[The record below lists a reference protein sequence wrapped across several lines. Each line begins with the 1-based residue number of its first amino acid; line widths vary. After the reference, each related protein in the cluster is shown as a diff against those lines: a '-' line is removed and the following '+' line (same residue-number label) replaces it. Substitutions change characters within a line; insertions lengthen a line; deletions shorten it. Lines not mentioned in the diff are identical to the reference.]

1 MARIRPRMIKDTA
14 KRIIVNYWDIVKEI
28 WDKASMIEEV
38 NPEAAADYRF
48 EMYKRLV
55 ARTTDI
61 DSKRIRNRVA
71 GYIITFMK
79 QIMFLGRVS
88 IEELATRYTIKDQA
102 TEEEKKTEVERAS
115 SEDVVE

>member
-28 WDKASMIEEV
+28 WDRAAAIEDL

-48 EMYKRLV
+48 EMYKKLV
-55 ARTTDI
+55 ERTTDI
-61 DSKRIRNRVA
+61 ESKRIRNRVA

-88 IEELATRYTIKDQA
+88 IEELATRYKIK
-102 TEEEKKTEVERAS
+102 EEVAPSSDKTEIEQTS
-115 SEDVVE
+115 PENE